1 MQGFDYYY
9 IDDQDDF
16 TEKSFELNPTQFE
29 HDDPVVE
36 EEKSIKIE
44 NDFGIGINLESK
56 CEICHLEFSEE
67 KYNGHKGNMRSALRF
82 HYYVDHFKLPIDEA
96 LENSNSQCPMEKC
109 SFRSQN
115 LPKLIRHY
123 IGKQHGI
130 LEKLIEKELP
140 ENKKNI
146 EEKSGLGNTTT
157 QFENDDQVEGKTIKV
172 ENNFGSGN
180 PAESISCEI
189 CNLEFSEDRYN
200 GNKGNMRNALRF
212 HYYAKHFKI
221 LIDEEL
227 EKSNSQ
233 CPMEKCS
240 FSSQN
245 LPKLVQHYI
254 GKQHGI
260 LEKLIE
266 KEVKENKNNIEEQ
279 DILTEKSRKGN
290 TITQLEY
297 DDDVEEKTSIKVEN
311 NFGSGNPA
319 ETIKCEICDLEFS
332 EDKYHGNKGNMR
344 SALRF
349 HYYVEHFKLPIDEAL
364 ENSNSQCPIEKCSFS
379 SQNLPKLIRHYIGKQ
394 HGILEKLIEKELPE
408 NKSNIEEQDI
418 FTEKSRVGNNTTQF
432 DNDDHVEGKTIKVEN
447 DFGSGNPAES
457 IACEICNLEFS
468 EDKYNG
474 NKGNMNSALRFHY
487 YAKHFKD
494 PIDEALENSNDSQCP
509 IENCSYSSQNIPN
522 LIRHFIGK
530 QHGILDKLIE
540 KESKGNKSKIEEQD
554 NFTEKSKD
562 ENNPTDSFENDN
574 TFDDDINVKR
584 RGTKSVICELCGF
597 EFSREKYGAN
607 MFNTW
612 RMHLYEKHFRKN
624 IDKEVLKS
632 ESFTSCPLETC
643 NFRTKTPMKINI
655 VKHYIGKQHGILEN
669 LIQQKISDQDQS
681 PARGWRIGEL
691 VEIKDNYGDTTD
703 EVMNDADVIPLEDTV
718 SQILFFRKLVHI

>member
-140 ENKKNI
+140 ENKNNI

-157 QFENDDQVEGKTIKV
+157 QFENDNQ
-172 ENNFGSGN
+172 
-180 PAESISCEI
+180 
-189 CNLEFSEDRYN
+189 
-200 GNKGNMRNALRF
+200 
-212 HYYAKHFKI
+212 
-221 LIDEEL
+221 
-227 EKSNSQ
+227 
-233 CPMEKCS
+233 
-240 FSSQN
+240 
-245 LPKLVQHYI
+245 
-254 GKQHGI
+254 
-260 LEKLIE
+260 
-266 KEVKENKNNIEEQ
+266 
-279 DILTEKSRKGN
+279 
-290 TITQLEY
+290 
-297 DDDVEEKTSIKVEN
+297 
-311 NFGSGNPA
+311 
-319 ETIKCEICDLEFS
+319 
-332 EDKYHGNKGNMR
+332 
-344 SALRF
+344 
-349 HYYVEHFKLPIDEAL
+349 
-364 ENSNSQCPIEKCSFS
+364 
-379 SQNLPKLIRHYIGKQ
+379 
-394 HGILEKLIEKELPE
+394 
-408 NKSNIEEQDI
+408 
-418 FTEKSRVGNNTTQF
+418 
-432 DNDDHVEGKTIKVEN
+432 VEGKTIKVEN

-554 NFTEKSKD
+554 NFTEKCKD